1 MAKIQVKELEADDY
15 NFFENFKTAFYRL
28 WKQKV
33 VVALVTLLAASVALI
48 YVGKVGIK
56 TRYYSTAT
64 IYSVVYGSQSESFSG
79 VTLMNTYSD
88 LISTS
93 RVCDRA
99 STKLSSYGYDSAT
112 LQTLSKS
119 GYIYLSGASTK
130 SNSYG
135 YKLNL
140 NVVSPSTNIIP
151 IEHITIIA
159 NAMANA
165 FVSEINDIAGS
176 ASLQVMDEAKSIGRS
191 QSMGTKMYM
200 LIFSAVGFVG
210 ACGVI
215 FVIEFFSSK
224 VYCVGQCEEDKNLIL
239 GILPYNDK

>member
-1 MAKIQVKELEADDY
+1 MAKVQIKELETDDY

-28 WKQKV
+28 WKQKIIV
-33 VVALVTLLAASVALI
+33 ILVTLFAASVALI

-56 TRYYSTAT
+56 TSYYSTAT
-64 IYSVVYGSQSESFSG
+64 IYSVVYGSSTESFSG
-79 VTLMNTYSD
+79 VSLMNTYSD

-99 STKLSSYGYDSAT
+99 STKLSAYGYDST
-112 LQTLSKS
+112 QLQSLAKS

-135 YKLNL
+135 YKLIL
-140 NVVSPSTNIIP
+140 YVISPSVEVIP
-151 IEHITIIA
+151 TEHITIIA

-165 FVSEINDIAGS
+165 FVAEINDIAGT

-200 LIFSAVGFVG
+200 LIFAAVGFVG

-215 FVIEFFSSK
+215 FIKEFFSSK
-224 VYCVGQCEEDKNLIL
+224 VYCIGQCEEDKNLIL